1 MPNSLSGHTTNLTD
15 GDFILSPSFTN
26 LYEAAHGNGIL
37 LLEDGSMSTSS
48 LRTNVAA
55 LPGAISHS
63 VNQITIK
70 SGYAVID
77 GMVVP
82 FGGGYNSNAPQD
94 YTIELDI
101 ERVEGT
107 KSPLSSDQT
116 CLFVVYVTTHAG
128 ASSNLHA
135 AGDAHIHIEMGS
147 AVTSGFPVTPSAFL
161 TDGMSGLS
169 SDKTIVL
176 GILKAE
182 YSDANGSGNN
192 NLDINITN
200 YYDMRTFIS
209 AGPKYFAPMTKDV
222 VGTYTNRINDH
233 NSLDN
238 MHGGTNEG
246 GDFDG
251 SPFDAMWTSKNADGD
266 SVLYYAG
273 DQDGNKR
280 TWRLGPDIPFSYTGG
295 SDQTFLFDAANVF
308 HLTPSQ
314 SIELNPRGTFPI
326 GHMIFIY
333 NFSSHIIEFNE
344 TQDSPSALSGTA
356 KFDIAAN
363 SSYIATFDGS
373 VWKKTFVSTNVT
385 STAHGAAHRIQI
397 SNGSGSHTSDAGL
410 TYNAGTDVLTVTGKA
425 VISGLIQ
432 DPTGLEL
439 TAAGSNPGSTAGDTL
454 WLNSGDS
461 NRLYQGSTKIAYS
474 TDSMGV
480 TTIVG
485 LTDTPANFSGA
496 ANHFLQVNPGGDAVI
511 FNALVEGDIPTSLPS
526 VTTIGPSSGTL
537 TVQDNL
543 TVTGDLIVS
552 GDSTTVNVG
561 TLTIEDKHIEIAKGV
576 GNDAAVNGGGIILDS
591 SQGDKTILWD
601 DTNDAWQFNQH
612 IYPSADSQFN
622 LGSAA
627 IRFANAF
634 TDTLRTGTLTV
645 DTGGVTVDT
654 DTLVVDASN
663 DRVGINQATPLAPLH
678 IADGVAFGYA
688 TGSSGTGSDAAVDI
702 VLFAHANFRG
712 AKLLV
717 SIENSTDSDYE
728 AHEIV
733 ITHNG
738 STAYTSS
745 AYAQVKDASQNF
757 CTVAGVLSG
766 SNIVCRITP
775 GVSSKA
781 YSFAVSW
788 QAIKKLT

>member
-1 MPNSLSGHTTNLTD
+1 MPNENPLKGHTSTLTD
-15 GDFILSPSFTN
+15 GDFILSPSLTN
-26 LYEAAHGNGIL
+26 LYEASHGNGIL
-37 LLEDGSMSTSS
+37 LLEDGSVSTSS
-48 LRTNVAA
+48 LRRNVAS
-55 LPGAISHS
+55 LPGAMTAN
-63 VNQITIK
+63 VNVLTIR

-77 GMVVP
+77 GLVVD
-82 FGGGYNSNAPQD
+82 FGGGYNSNAPQN
-94 YTIELDI
+94 YTLELRNSTIEGSNSALTS
-101 ERVEGT
+101 G
-107 KSPLSSDQT
+107 QT
-116 CLFVVYVTTHAG
+116 CLLVVYVSTYGH
-128 ASSNLHA
+128 S
-135 AGDAHIHIEMGS
+135 DYKHIHVEMGAPVS
-147 AVTSGFPVTPSAFL
+147 SGFPVTPEAFL
-161 TDGMSGLS
+161 ADPLNRLS
-169 SDKTIVL
+169 SKQSTVL
-176 GILKAE
+176 AVIKCE
-182 YSDANGSGNN
+182 YSAAGGGGNN
-192 NLDINITN
+192 DLDLNVTN
-200 YYDMRTFIS
+200 VYDMRTFVN

-222 VGTYTNRINDH
+222 VGTYTNRISDH
-233 NSLDN
+233 STLDG
-238 MHGGTNEG
+238 MHGG
-246 GDFDG
+246 GDEAG
-251 SPFDAMWTSKNADGD
+251 SFTASPYDAIWASKNTAGD
-266 SVLYYAG
+266 SVLYYSG
-273 DQDGNKR
+273 DQASSKR
-280 TWRLGPDIPFSYTGG
+280 TWRLGPDIPLTYTGG
-295 SDQTFLFDAANVF
+295 SDQTFKFDEANVF

-326 GHMIFIY
+326 GHMIFVY
-333 NFSSHIIEFNE
+333 NFSSHIVEFNE
-344 TQDSPSALSGTA
+344 TVDSPSALSGTE

-363 SSYIATFDGS
+363 TSIICTFNGS

-385 STAHGAAHRIQI
+385 STAHGAAYRIQI

-425 VISGLIQ
+425 AISGLIQ

-439 TAAGSNPGSTAGDTL
+439 TAVGSNPGSTAGDTL

-461 NRLYQGSTKIAYS
+461 NRLYQGATKILRDGDAV
-474 TDSMGV
+474 GV

-485 LTDTPANFSGA
+485 LTDVTPNNFSGA
-496 ANHFLQVNPGGDAVI
+496 ANHFLQVNGAGNAVI

-543 TVTGDLIVS
+543 TVTGDLTVS

-561 TLTIEDKHIEIAKGV
+561 TLTVEDKHIEIAKGV
-576 GNDAAVNGGGIILDS
+576 GNDAAVDGGGIILDS

-601 DTNDAWQFNQH
+601 DSNDAWEFNQH

-627 IRFANAF
+627 VRFANAF

-717 SIENSTDSDYE
+717 SIENSTDSDYA

-733 ITHNG
+733 ITPNC

-745 AYAQVKDASQNF
+745 AYAQVKDASQTF